1 MYDLIVVG
9 GGPAGASS
17 AITVA
22 RHGRRVL
29 LLERGKFPR
38 HKVCGEF
45 VSAESLGL
53 LSTLLDAQHS
63 HLLNDSPR
71 IANARIF
78 VDGQVLQTSVEPPS
92 ASITRFDLDIALW
105 SSAQKSGVTT
115 REQVVV
121 QSISGSGPFHLTTS
135 AGNFATGAV
144 INASGRWSNLSM
156 AASEQEKQAPKWIGL
171 KAHFTEPNPS
181 PSVDLYFFEGGYC
194 GVQPIGA
201 DTINASA
208 MVRADVANRLPDV
221 LPRHAALMERSRHW
235 QPLTD
240 PISIS
245 PLIFRMPQP
254 VRDGMFLVGDAAL
267 FVDPFVGDG
276 ISLALRSGALAG
288 ECLESEMSVNDA
300 LNKYQR
306 VYQERFAPVF
316 KTSSKIRRMLVLP
329 RPVRKPLLF
338 MLQST
343 PGITRYLVSKTR

>member
-1 MYDLIVVG
+1 VTQVAYVG
-9 GGPAGASS
+9 
-17 AITVA
+17 
-22 RHGRRVL
+22 
-29 LLERGKFPR
+29 
-38 HKVCGEF
+38 
-45 VSAESLGL
+45 
-53 LSTLLDAQHS
+53 
-63 HLLNDSPR
+63 
-71 IANARIF
+71 
-78 VDGQVLQTSVEPPS
+78 VLQ
-92 ASITRFDLDIALW
+92 F
-105 SSAQKSGVTT
+105 
-115 REQVVV
+115 
-121 QSISGSGPFHLTTS
+121 
-135 AGNFATGAV
+135 
-144 INASGRWSNLSM
+144 LS
-156 AASEQEKQAPKWIGL
+156 
-171 KAHFTEPNPS
+171 
-181 PSVDLYFFEGGYC
+181 LYFFEGGYC

-329 RPVRKPLLF
+329 RSVRKPLLF